1 MRLSSRYTLA
11 LQILC
16 LCDIY
21 KDQKITSNFI
31 ARKTGADPSIIRST
45 ILELKKR
52 DYLSSKPG
60 PGGTTLNVD
69 LKTITLYDVYELME
83 DPNEP
88 ALHFYDAPITCTDTD
103 MALRNSSERI
113 FGGYMQEFYENLKN
127 TTLDK
132 LCNKS

>member
-1 MRLSSRYTLA
+1 MRLSARYTLA

-16 LCDIY
+16 LCEIY
-21 KDQKITSNFI
+21 KEQKITSNFI
-31 ARKTGADPSIIRST
+31 ANKTGADPSVIRST

-83 DPNEP
+83 DSNEP

-113 FGGYMQEFYENLKN
+113 FSRYMQEFYDNLKN